1 MRATGVVRKVD
12 KLGRVVIPMEFR
24 RLLDLKNDEDS
35 FEIFTEDDKIIL
47 KKYQRSCVF
56 CGEIKESVTLGDK
69 IVCTD
74 CIEKLN
80 RMKEN
85 I

>member
-1 MRATGVVRKVD
+1 MKATGIVRKVD
-12 KLGRVVIPMEFR
+12 KLGRIVIPMEYR
-24 RLLDLKNDEDS
+24 RFLDVVNDEDA
-35 FEIFTEDDKIIL
+35 FEIFVEDDKIIL
-47 KKYQRSCVF
+47 KKYQRGCMF
-56 CGEIKESVTLGDK
+56 CGEIKSSVTLGDK

-80 RMKEN
+80 IMKES